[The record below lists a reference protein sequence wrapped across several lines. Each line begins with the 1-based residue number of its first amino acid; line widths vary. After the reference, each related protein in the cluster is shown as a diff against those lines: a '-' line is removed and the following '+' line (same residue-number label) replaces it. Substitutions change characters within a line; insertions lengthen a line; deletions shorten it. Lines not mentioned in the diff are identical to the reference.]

1 VARRRYSASSWLDPM
16 PAAIIVVALSVLVSR
31 LAHIEPGFLFGLVV
45 GVMFA
50 RELRKAEDGKLAV
63 LATALLIAFGIGAW
77 LLFSL
82 LPAEGGV
89 ALQFTRDLLS
99 ATTLEAISTLVV
111 ALLPLAFLE
120 GRTIF
125 AWSKAAWVA
134 TYAVAVT
141 AFVIIVVPMSDSWG
155 DVSAP
160 LFGWVTLFAVF
171 GVVAI
176 AIWALFRFIPEK
188 NREAVSLSSRRSS
201 SRD

>member
-1 VARRRYSASSWLDPM
+1 
-16 PAAIIVVALSVLVSR
+16 VALSVLVSR

-50 RELRKAEDGKLAV
+50 RELRTAEDGKLATM
-63 LATALLIAFGIGAW
+63 ATALLIAFGFGAW
-77 LLFSL
+77 LLFSV

-89 ALQFTRDLLS
+89 AVQFTRDLLS
-99 ATTLEAISTLVV
+99 ATTLEAISTLLI

-125 AWSKAAWVA
+125 AWSKAVWVGV
-134 TYAVAVT
+134 YAAAVT
-141 AFVIIVVPMSDSWG
+141 AFMIIVVPMSDSWG

-171 GVVAI
+171 GLVAL
-176 AIWALFRFIPEK
+176 AVWALFRFIPEK
-188 NREAVSLSSRRSS
+188 DRESAHASS
-201 SRD
+201 